1 MGKGHFGSG
10 VFALALALALPA
22 CSTPLP
28 AAANGQQC
36 LLDDDCVCGG
46 EAGCFVCLN
55 HVCTADLSS
64 IVSFE
69 DAGNGSSVRSPTTPV
84 PSDAAMEDVP
94 TSPPPTMDAT
104 DGNATVPAPVMEAG
118 APDAQTQPQ
127 ADSAVVPAESSI
139 PADDGASMQDSA
151 PSDE

>member
-10 VFALALALALPA
+10 VVALVLALVNQG

-28 AAANGQQC
+28 AAASGQQC
-36 LLDDDCVCGG
+36 LLDTDCVCGG

-69 DAGNGSSVRSPTTPV
+69 DAGNGNPAPPPV

-94 TSPPPTMDAT
+94 TSPPSTMDAA
-104 DGNATVPAPVMEAG
+104 DGNPVPVVEAG
-118 APDAQTQPQ
+118 PPEAETQPQ
-127 ADSAVVPAESSI
+127 ADSAVVPAESSV
-139 PADDGASMQDSA
+139 PVADGASMQDSA